1 MRNQRQNKIYP
12 AKKRRKRKLKKKKKL
27 RRKLKRTLMRQER
40 YRSLPKKNNLMLKW
54 SKNRMKTTISSPL
67 RLMIRMRIAK

>member
-12 AKKRRKRKLKKKKKL
+12 AKKTRKRKLKKKL
-27 RRKLKRTLMRQER
+27 RRKLKRTSRRRKR

-54 SKNRMKTTISSPL
+54 SKNRLKTTISSPL